1 LATSTGSEETTM
13 ERSLNGKVALITGG
27 SSGIGLATAE
37 LFLDE
42 GAAVAVVGRDQ
53 GRLDA
58 AIGQLASHGDVHAIA
73 GDVSS
78 MSEAT
83 RMVDKAAEH
92 FGGLDYV
99 FCNAGIPG
107 VAPIEDLTEEL
118 WDYVLGVNLKGI
130 YTIIRA
136 SVPHLKR
143 RGGGSIVTMASEAG
157 ITGQP
162 HLAAYCASKG
172 GVVNLTRALAL
183 ELIPHGIR
191 VNCFAP
197 GATETPMAEAEANM
211 APDPDA
217 VWEMWKD
224 WAPIG
229 RWSVSSE
236 QAKAVL
242 FLMRDAT
249 FAVGSVFVQDGGYT
263 AR

>member
-1 LATSTGSEETTM
+1 MDAK
-13 ERSLNGKVALITGG
+13 SLDGKITLITGG

-42 GAAVAVVGRDQ
+42 GSAVTIVGRDQ
-53 GRLDA
+53 SRLDA
-58 AIGQLASHGDVHAIA
+58 AVGQLASHGDVQAVA

-83 RMVDKAAEH
+83 RIVDAAVERH
-92 FGGLDYV
+92 GGLDFV

-118 WDYVLGVNLKGI
+118 WDHVLDVNLKGI

-143 RGGGSIVTMASEAG
+143 RGGGSIVTTASEAG

-162 HLAAYCASKG
+162 LLAAYCASKG
-172 GVVNLTRALAL
+172 GVINLTRALAL
-183 ELIPHGIR
+183 ELIPSGIR
-191 VNCFAP
+191 VNCLAP

-211 APDPDA
+211 APDPAA
-217 VWEMWKD
+217 VWEAWAN

-229 RWSVSSE
+229 RWSTPSE

-242 FLMRDAT
+242 YLMRDAT

-263 AR
+263 AL